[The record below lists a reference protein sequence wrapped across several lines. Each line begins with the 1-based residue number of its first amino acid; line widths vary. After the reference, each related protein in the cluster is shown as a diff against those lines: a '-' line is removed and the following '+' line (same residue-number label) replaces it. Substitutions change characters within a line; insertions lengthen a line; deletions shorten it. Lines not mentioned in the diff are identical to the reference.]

1 MVIVVGMAFI
11 AICILVIAGLPLAL
25 WLRSKLLPKDSSQGP
40 VALAISLLAGFA
52 ISAFAASWSY
62 GVFGIDSYPIIF
74 SSITAFSW
82 LLLFLKGRQ
91 LLPDFFRDWK
101 TSDTGLLIPVMVS
114 VYLARPYWS
123 GIMSPVTLSGDGP
136 DTTQNLMAAQS
147 ARTLGSNWF
156 QQASYYN
163 QFVGADNLRNG
174 VMDLF
179 RLPSFREQAGIDYLV
194 YGTRWGLTVPYSQI
208 LRFFGNHAVLWE
220 TGFVFLTSIMA
231 LSVVIFGASRLISS
245 NRIIPILSSIAVIT
259 NTPFMVQFFNGGLS
273 QAWAVASTS
282 GFFLAGIILLNRL
295 SQDGK
300 IDFKPITT
308 LFVLV
313 WLGISVTYIDATIVL
328 VLFSLI
334 LMTLLLIFKR
344 EFARDFIKVVL
355 ISGLVA
361 AISVPI
367 FTFATGFTFD
377 YRLKAAT
384 GTGIPSLIWPL
395 PSELLGLV
403 DIFSSGV
410 NSRSPETFLLA
421 LIATAYLLFKI
432 GQGLFRRRSTSWIA
446 VLALSALLT
455 FAVGY
460 ILSIT
465 GRLGTNYIYLK
476 VSTYVAPMAIIAFF
490 SLLDHSF
497 NQSAKVVKSR
507 RPYFLVLPLLLASL
521 TFISSENANDNFLK
535 FGKTIPYDFKKFLDS
550 SEIQYELTR
559 YNYLTPY
566 ITASNLLGVLG
577 DTHWISKAPND
588 LILDGRLDIELRLIC
603 FNVDTSC
610 KPATPKIA
618 SPKLESFGLIVFE
631 SPLTTR
637 EFASFSPK
645 ERFAQ
650 NFLVFGQEPL
660 EIPARFIGGNPYFND
675 DK

>member
-1 MVIVVGMAFI
+1 MAFI

-40 VALAISLLAGFA
+40 VALAISILAGFA

-62 GVFGIDSYPIIF
+62 GVFSIDSYPIIF
-74 SSITAFSW
+74 SSIAAFTW
-82 LLLFLKGRQ
+82 VLLFLKGRQ

-101 TSDTGLLIPVMVS
+101 TSDIGLLIPVILS

-123 GIMSPVTLSGDGP
+123 GLLSPVMRSGDGP

-147 ARTLGSNWF
+147 ARTLGHNWF
-156 QQASYYN
+156 QQARYFN
-163 QFVGADNLRNG
+163 DFVGVDNLRSG
-174 VMDLF
+174 VMELY

-194 YGTRWGLTVPYSQI
+194 YGTRWGLTVPYSQV
-208 LRFFGNHAVLWE
+208 LRIFGNHAVLWE

-231 LSVVIFGASRLISS
+231 LSVVIFAASRLISN
-245 NRIIPILSSIAVIT
+245 NRLIPILTSVAVIA

-273 QAWAVASTS
+273 QGWAVASTS

-295 SQDGK
+295 SQGEK
-300 IDFKPITT
+300 IDLRPFIS
-308 LFVLV
+308 LFVLI

-334 LMTLLLIFKR
+334 FMTLLLIFKR
-344 EFARDFIKVVL
+344 EFVWNFFKVVL

-361 AISVPI
+361 AVSVPI
-367 FTFATGFTFD
+367 FTFATGYTFD

-395 PSELLGLV
+395 PSEIMGLV
-403 DIFSSGV
+403 DIFSTGA

-421 LIATAYLLFKI
+421 LIATVYLLFKI

-446 VLALSALLT
+446 ILALSTLIT
-455 FAVGY
+455 FVLGY

-465 GRLGTNYIYLK
+465 GRLATNYIYLK

-497 NQSAKVVKSR
+497 NQSANIVKSR
-507 RPYFLVLPLLLASL
+507 RPYFLVLPLLLVGL
-521 TFISSENANDNFLK
+521 TVISSENANNNFIK
-535 FGKTIPYDFKKFLDS
+535 MGKTIPYEFKEFLDS
-550 SEIQYELTR
+550 PEIQEELSR
-559 YNYLTPY
+559 YNYMTPY

-588 LILDGRLDIELRLIC
+588 LILDKRLDIELRLIC

-610 KPATPKIA
+610 KPTTPRIA
-618 SPKLESFGLIVFE
+618 SPKLESFGLLVFE
-631 SPLTTR
+631 APLTTR
-637 EFASFSPK
+637 QFVAFTPK

-650 NFLVFGQEPL
+650 NFLAFGQTPQ
-660 EIPARFIGGNPYFND
+660 EIPARFIGGNPYYNKD
-675 DK
+675 